1 MPDSRSLRARLV
13 PVALACAVLA
23 GAASTASADTG
34 AQLTKANDRL
44 AQLERQIAS
53 ARAQAIT
60 QQAALRRSL
69 ASLSS
74 DETSYQG
81 VQSTLMNLRDR
92 LAAAQAQFTADQMA
106 IDHRAA
112 QAYIQGPFAGFE
124 AVLSSGSFSELGDR
138 LQFES
143 AIAQHE
149 GTLASR
155 ADVSQAALQREVDA
169 QQRALAERAAVV
181 RRTDAHRQ
189 QLEDA
194 FGAEQSALDALASAR
209 TEALRLVGHLKA
221 RQRLEQMLA
230 GGSGMTITYGQWAA
244 KFLASLGAPTDHR
257 NQVVMV
263 AWESAE
269 GTLASWNPLATTY
282 DMAGATQFNSAGVR
296 NYRSL
301 ADGIQ
306 AIIMT
311 LGIPGHGYESIVA
324 DLRARDDP
332 MTTAGAINASD
343 WCHGCAGGQYVI
355 ELVPVV
361 EQYFAEYAGR

>member
-1 MPDSRSLRARLV
+1 M
-13 PVALACAVLA
+13 
-23 GAASTASADTG
+23 
-34 AQLTKANDRL
+34 
-44 AQLERQIAS
+44 
-53 ARAQAIT
+53 
-60 QQAALRRSL
+60 
-69 ASLSS
+69 
-74 DETSYQG
+74 
-81 VQSTLMNLRDR
+81 
-92 LAAAQAQFTADQMA
+92 
-106 IDHRAA
+106 
-112 QAYIQGPFAGFE
+112 
-124 AVLSSGSFSELGDR
+124 
-138 LQFES
+138 
-143 AIAQHE
+143 
-149 GTLASR
+149 
-155 ADVSQAALQREVDA
+155 
-169 QQRALAERAAVV
+169 
-181 RRTDAHRQ
+181 
-189 QLEDA
+189 
-194 FGAEQSALDALASAR
+194 
-209 TEALRLVGHLKA
+209 GHLKA

-244 KFLASLGAPTDHR
+244 KFLASLGAPTGHR

-282 DMAGATQFNSAGVR
+282 DMPGATQFNSAGVR